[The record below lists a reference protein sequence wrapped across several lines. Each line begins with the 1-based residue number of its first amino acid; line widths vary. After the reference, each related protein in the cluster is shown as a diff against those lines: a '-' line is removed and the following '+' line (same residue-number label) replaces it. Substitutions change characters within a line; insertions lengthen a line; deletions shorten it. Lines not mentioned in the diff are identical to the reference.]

1 MKAVLVFIVLFLT
14 MAINLPHGMISRIG
28 FDANYLIAALAAVVL
43 TGLLMHRQLFLIV
56 LVVFACIA
64 ANMPDEMMK
73 SWGLESNYFLA
84 VLIALVVLP
93 VGSKLASGK

>member
-14 MAINLPHGMISRIG
+14 MAINLPHGMISRVG
-28 FDANYLIAALAAVVL
+28 FDANYLMAALAAVVL